1 MSTFGTPAA
10 PPQRPL
16 VDRLRWAVIPPAA
29 VLLVFLLVIIMGWM
43 ILAPEGSG
51 TQPTEDAVG
60 VQMVKIEK
68 EPEQQQEMSTPDAAP
83 PPPPAAPPS
92 LARADLPPI
101 AAPSVSITPTPV
113 EIAVGGGPVNLGSG
127 MSLGASG
134 VFGGFSKGF
143 GNGNGSG
150 GGGGGG
156 GGFGGGQGFSGKELI
171 PLSTARP
178 QMPEWACKQNIKG
191 WVEAVFTV
199 MPNGRVRDV
208 RIVDAQP
215 RGVYEAAAVE
225 SISNWIYNESK
236 QARQVDQRVD
246 MDPADCQ
253 YNWH

>member
-1 MSTFGTPAA
+1 VSTIGTTAAA
-10 PPQRPL
+10 PPRPL
-16 VDRLRWAVIPPAA
+16 VDRLRWALIPLLALLI
-29 VLLVFLLVIIMGWM
+29 VLLLVIIMGWM

-51 TQPTEDAVG
+51 TQPSEEIDG

-68 EPEQQQEMSTPDAAP
+68 DQDQQQESAAPDTAP
-83 PPPPAAPPS
+83 PPPPAAPPA

-101 AAPSVSITPTPV
+101 NAPAISITPTPV
-113 EIAVGGGPVNLGSG
+113 EIAVGGGPTVNLGNG
-127 MSLGASG
+127 ISLGASG

-143 GNGNGSG
+143 GNGNGG

-156 GGFGGGQGFSGKELI
+156 GGSGEGFSGKELI

-208 RIVDAQP
+208 KIVDAQP

-236 QARQVDQRVD
+236 QTRQVDQRVD

>member
-1 MSTFGTPAA
+1 MSAA
-10 PPQRPL
+10 AVRGGAPRRGAF
-16 VDRLRWAVIPPAA
+16 DRLRWVLAPLAA
-29 VLLVFLLVIIMGWM
+29 LAIVLLLVILMRWM
-43 ILAPEGSG
+43 IRAPEGAG
-51 TQPTEDAVG
+51 TQPAQDEIG
-60 VQMVKIEK
+60 VQMVKLDKDEDK
-68 EPEQQQEMSTPDAAP
+68 PQDQAMPDAAP

-101 AAPSVSITPTPV
+101 AAPSISITPTPV
-113 EIAVGGGPVNLGSG
+113 EIAVGGGPVNLGAG

-134 VFGGFSKGF
+134 VFGGFAKGF
-143 GNGNGSG
+143 GNGNGN

-156 GGFGGGQGFSGKELI
+156 GGFGTGEGFSGKELI

-208 RIVDAQP
+208 KIVDAQP
-215 RGVYEAAAVE
+215 RGVYEAAAIE
-225 SISNWIYNESK
+225 SISNWIYNETK

>member
-1 MSTFGTPAA
+1 MSTIATPAA
-10 PPQRPL
+10 PRPAI
-16 VDRLRWAVIPPAA
+16 DRLRWLLISVAA
-29 VLLVFLLVIIMGWM
+29 LLIVLLLVIIMGWM

-51 TQPTEDAVG
+51 TQPTEEIDG

-68 EPEQQQEMSTPDAAP
+68 DQDQQQESAAPDAAP
-83 PPPPAAPPS
+83 PPPPAAPPA

-101 AAPSVSITPTPV
+101 NAPSISITPTPV
-113 EIAVGGGPVNLGSG
+113 EIAVGGGPAVNLGSG

-143 GNGNGSG
+143 GNG

-156 GGFGGGQGFSGKELI
+156 GGFGNGEGFSGKELI

-178 QMPEWACKQNIKG
+178 QMPEWACKQKIKG

-208 RIVDAQP
+208 KIVDAQP

-236 QARQVDQRVD
+236 QTRQVDQRVE

>member
-1 MSTFGTPAA
+1 MN
-10 PPQRPL
+10 
-16 VDRLRWAVIPPAA
+16 AA
-29 VLLVFLLVIIMGWM
+29 VATGAPRRTAFDRCRWLLIPLAALAIVLLLVIVMRWM
-43 ILAPEGSG
+43 ISIPEGSG
-51 TQPTEDAVG
+51 TQPTQDETG
-60 VQMVKIEK
+60 VQMVKLEK
-68 EPEQQQEMSTPDAAP
+68 DQDKPQDEPAAPDAAP

-101 AAPSVSITPTPV
+101 AAPAISITPTSV
-113 EIAVGGGPVNLGSG
+113 QVAVGGGPVNLGSG
-127 MSLGASG
+127 MSLGTSG

-143 GNGNGSG
+143 GNGGG

-156 GGFGGGQGFSGKELI
+156 GGFGTGEGFSGKELI

-191 WVEAVFTV
+191 WVEAVFVV

-236 QARQVDQRVD
+236 QAREVDQRVE